1 MKKEQCHLL
10 PDALLKELLQRRQ
23 RAARF
28 RALYIATLGLTVVG
42 LLTLPQVGQ
51 TAVRQGQS
59 WDDGRVTVKSVCFRG
74 LPDGGAAARIDA
86 LAALA
91 DGGSGGPDNAVFI
104 DLAGSARTTALNA
117 LSNAQT
123 AWVNAQP

>member
-1 MKKEQCHLL
+1 MKT
-10 PDALLKELLQRRQ
+10 
-23 RAARF
+23 RF
-28 RALYIATLGLTVVG
+28 RPVPIATLGLVGLAVVG
-42 LLTLPQVGQ
+42 VLMLPQVSQ
-51 TAVRQGQS
+51 SALHAGQS

-86 LAALA
+86 VAALA
-91 DGGSGGPDNAVFI
+91 DGGAGGPDNAVFI
-104 DLAGSARTTALNA
+104 DLAGGARTTALNA